1 MKFNTLHQEMESKL
15 LNTYD
20 IKEKSKQLRETRR
33 QVKEVKVYKFV
44 YLVVSFYKNNL
55 WNISMS
61 LRNVITD
68 HSRYIGT
75 IVSAK

>member
-55 WNISMS
+55 
-61 LRNVITD
+61 
-68 HSRYIGT
+68 
-75 IVSAK
+75 